1 MGAGRGPG
9 TAAEGD
15 DPGRR
20 RLGEG
25 ERGRPPRPRLPAGER
40 TLAHR
45 GGILGVPLRLGERL
59 GPGNAALD
67 DPHQRVGV
75 VRQRPRRTPRAR
87 LGGLPL
93 LARRRRAETRLEGQ
107 DDAVRIP
114 HLGGLPPALRGGKS
128 GGPPRGRR
136 VREERFPGRL
146 RLEQDRQRPPVPP
159 DDGPRGRAPLLL
171 PRRPDGPP
179 EVLVRRGDGHLVRG
193 VRIRREGLEVRDRQ
207 RVPPPVRPRRD
218 EGRPAHPAQ
227 GHLRRSGA
235 RPDQLRPVESPP
247 LLRGVLVPELLP
259 DHDLRQGLARRLGR
273 LPGVGRQ
280 RARRTL
286 PLLFFRSEGARG
298 RLGPV
303 RDRAVTP
310 ALILTGP
317 TASGKSELALAVAE
331 RLGAEILAM
340 DSGTVYRGMEIG
352 TAKPTAAD
360 RARVPHHLLDLV
372 EASKGF
378 SVADWLAAAGAAES
392 EILARGRRPLFAG
405 GTPLYLQALLRG
417 LFHAP
422 AQDPEL
428 RNRFE
433 QLPDLHAS
441 LALVDPATAARLH
454 PNDRKRLVRA
464 LEVHA
469 LTGRPMSAQLGQWA
483 EAGRPAR
490 IVWLDPPRDV

>member
-1 MGAGRGPG
+1 M
-9 TAAEGD
+9 
-15 DPGRR
+15 
-20 RLGEG
+20 
-25 ERGRPPRPRLPAGER
+25 
-40 TLAHR
+40 
-45 GGILGVPLRLGERL
+45 
-59 GPGNAALD
+59 
-67 DPHQRVGV
+67 
-75 VRQRPRRTPRAR
+75 
-87 LGGLPL
+87 
-93 LARRRRAETRLEGQ
+93 
-107 DDAVRIP
+107 
-114 HLGGLPPALRGGKS
+114 
-128 GGPPRGRR
+128 
-136 VREERFPGRL
+136 
-146 RLEQDRQRPPVPP
+146 
-159 DDGPRGRAPLLL
+159 
-171 PRRPDGPP
+171 
-179 EVLVRRGDGHLVRG
+179 
-193 VRIRREGLEVRDRQ
+193 
-207 RVPPPVRPRRD
+207 
-218 EGRPAHPAQ
+218 
-227 GHLRRSGA
+227 
-235 RPDQLRPVESPP
+235 
-247 LLRGVLVPELLP
+247 
-259 DHDLRQGLARRLGR
+259 
-273 LPGVGRQ
+273 
-280 RARRTL
+280 
-286 PLLFFRSEGARG
+286 
-298 RLGPV
+298 
-303 RDRAVTP
+303 TP

-490 IVWLDPPRDV
+490 IVWLDPPRDVLRARIRARAAAMLEGGLVEEAAGLTLSREAGAFIGYAEGREVAAGRMTRPEALERMVSRTWTLVRRQSTWLRKLGGGALRLSGGTFAEQRDQAVAWLESGAEFTEPAAAGDVQG